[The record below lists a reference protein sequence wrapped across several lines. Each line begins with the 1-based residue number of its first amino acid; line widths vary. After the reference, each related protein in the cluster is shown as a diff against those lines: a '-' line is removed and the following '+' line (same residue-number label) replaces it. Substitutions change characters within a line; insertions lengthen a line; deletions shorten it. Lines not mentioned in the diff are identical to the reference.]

1 MKILID
7 AMGGDLAP
15 KAPVL
20 GALQARQRYGCDI
33 VLIGKEDVIRAT
45 LTQESVTDLP
55 PGTGDSKRHRG
66 CGNLRQPLHRL
77 ARKKR
82 LLTDR
87 GAKAAEKRRR
97 RRISLRRQYR
107 RHSLRRYPAG
117 QADSGPFAGPL
128 WPR

>member
-45 LTQESVTDLP
+45 LTQ
-55 PGTGDSKRHRG
+55 
-66 CGNLRQPLHRL
+66 
-77 ARKKR
+77 
-82 LLTDR
+82 
-87 GAKAAEKRRR
+87 
-97 RRISLRRQYR
+97 
-107 RHSLRRYPAG
+107 
-117 QADSGPFAGPL
+117 
-128 WPR
+128 